1 MNFVLFFSLHKLIKD
16 SKRISC
22 NCATII
28 DHILASYSERQR
40 ERERERK
47 RERVT
52 QQSIIDVGLS
62 DHQLIFCT
70 RKMSRIKRGTHNQ
83 INKLNSP
90 RSSITRLILRKL

>member
-1 MNFVLFFSLHKLIKD
+1 MNFVLFFSLDKLIKD

-40 ERERERK
+40 ERERE